1 MHGFLYFYF
10 KTRAVMINYTPQNQL
25 SLEMFKHP
33 FEQELDKE
41 NRWVELAALVP
52 WDELATIY
60 SRKLQANSGRMTVDI
75 RTVLGALIVK
85 HKFGF
90 DDRGTVQMIQENI
103 YLQYFCGLK
112 SFTIKKVFDPS
123 LFVDIRKRL
132 GGEEFDAFN
141 KLVIEKSE
149 QIKPHQARI
158 KCKGK
163 PENQDDGTKSPEG
176 NANRG
181 TLKVDATVADQ
192 EIKFPTDVNLLNTSR
207 ENLERIIDIMYIAAV
222 DGVKPRT
229 YRRVARK
236 KYLNLSKK
244 KRKSKKEIR
253 RGIKMQLQYVARDFK
268 ITDQLLNKA
277 GRQQLLT
284 KRDRELI
291 QTIRKVYEQQ
301 KWMYDNKKNSCPNRI
316 VNIFQP
322 WIRPIVRG
330 KDKNKTEFGSKIN
343 VSEVNGFTRIDRL
356 SWDAYNESVDVKTQ
370 VENFYKVYGCY
381 PKEFLGDR
389 IYLTRENRKYLKEKG
404 IVIYGKPL
412 GRPPKESAETP
423 AQKYRKKKKAAQR
436 NHIEGKFG
444 QGKRGYGLNNI
455 KARLSETSE
464 SWINAIFFVMNL
476 TKLLQVAEK
485 YPGFFVPF
493 FNFLKYW
500 RKNTVKIF
508 SKHQLPDSQSI
519 LINFV

>member
-1 MHGFLYFYF
+1 
-10 KTRAVMINYTPQNQL
+10 MINYTPQNQI

-41 NRWVELAALVP
+41 NRWVILASLVP
-52 WDELATIY
+52 WDELAAVY
-60 SRKLQANSGRMTVDI
+60 SRKLQTDSGRLSVDI

-85 HKFGF
+85 HKFRL
-90 DDRGTVQMIQENI
+90 DDRGTIQMIQENI

-132 GGEEFDAFN
+132 GGKEFDAFN

-149 QIKPHQARI
+149 QIKPYQARI
-158 KCKGK
+158 KRKDK
-163 PENQDDGTKSPEG
+163 PNKQDDDTTSPVD
-176 NANRG
+176 NPNRG

-192 EIKFPTDVNLLNTSR
+192 EIKFPTDVNLLSTSR
-207 ENLERIIDIMYIAAV
+207 ENLERIIDILYIAGL

-244 KRKSKKEIR
+244 KRKSNKAIN
-253 RGIKMQLQYVARDFK
+253 RGIKAQLQYVARDLK
-268 ITDQLLNKA
+268 ITDKLLNKA

-284 KRDRELI
+284 KRDRGLI
-291 QTIRKVYEQQ
+291 QTILKVYEQQ
-301 KWMYDNKKNSCPNRI
+301 KWMYDNNKHSCPNRI

-322 WIRPIVRG
+322 WVRPIVRG

-343 VSEVNGFTRIDRL
+343 VSEVNGFCRIDRL
-356 SWDAYNESVDVKTQ
+356 NWDAYNESGDVETQ

-381 PKEFLGDR
+381 PKVFLGDR
-389 IYLTRENRKYLKEKG
+389 IYLTRKNRKCLKEKG
-404 IVIYGKPL
+404 IEIYGKPL
-412 GRPPKESAETP
+412 GRPPKKSTETP
-423 AQKYRKKKKAAQR
+423 GQKYRKKKKIAQR

-455 KARLSETSE
+455 MARLSETSE
-464 SWINAIFFVMNL
+464 SWVNTIFFVMNL

-485 YPGFFVPF
+485 YPGFFVPIYKF
-493 FNFLKYW
+493 I
-500 RKNTVKIF
+500 KNIFKIF
-508 SKHQLPDSQSI
+508 SIQQMRLGQHY
-519 LINFV
+519 